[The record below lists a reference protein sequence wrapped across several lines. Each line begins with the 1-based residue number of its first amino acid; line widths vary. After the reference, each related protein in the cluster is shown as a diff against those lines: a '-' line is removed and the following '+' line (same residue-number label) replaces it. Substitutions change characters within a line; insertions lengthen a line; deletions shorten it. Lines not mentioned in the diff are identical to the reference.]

1 MRISDYF
8 VALYLLPFRNLL
20 CQLLAIQTLEKRGKV
35 YSQLHWLKT
44 SKVYFKG
51 TLNSGKKELNVIVRQ
66 SSDRIR
72 TA

>member
-20 CQLLAIQTLEKRGKV
+20 CQLLAIQTLGKRGKV

-51 TLNSGKKELNVIVRQ
+51 TLRGYS
-66 SSDRIR
+66 
-72 TA
+72 